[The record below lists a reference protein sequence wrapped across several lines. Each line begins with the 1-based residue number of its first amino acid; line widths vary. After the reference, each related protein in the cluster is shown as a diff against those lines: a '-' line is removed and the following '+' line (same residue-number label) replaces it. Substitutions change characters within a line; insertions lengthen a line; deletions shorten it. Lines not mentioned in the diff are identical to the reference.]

1 MRNDRISS
9 FFFLKKKGER
19 WFLIWVWVIFL
30 ETFVSFYWNAES
42 WTVFGSKENQFRT
55 EHPPYGITLICSFG
69 KCPFGKQQSGTNRIN
84 LFHHPLYSFFFFR
97 VTNFTTLRDCFLSNL
112 LLFRISYHQK
122 SVIGKAK
129 YSIFSIYNSVIKIN
143 HTPML

>member
-84 LFHHPLYSFFFFR
+84 LFHHPLYSFFFFSEWPTLQR
-97 VTNFTTLRDCFLSNL
+97 SETVFYQICFYSAFPITRKALLEKRNIRFLAFT
-112 LLFRISYHQK
+112 IQ
-122 SVIGKAK
+122 
-129 YSIFSIYNSVIKIN
+129 
-143 HTPML
+143 